1 MRRREFITL
10 IGGISAV
17 GPLAAR
23 AQQRP
28 VPVVGVLSP
37 ESAAIPDVKGLREG
51 LQEFGYV
58 EGRNIRYEYRW
69 SDGNFEGLTI
79 WLPTLFV

>member
-10 IGGISAV
+10 TGGVAAAWPCAV
-17 GPLAAR
+17 R

-37 ESAAIPDVKGLREG
+37 ESAAIPDVNGLREG
-51 LQEFGYV
+51 LQELGYV
-58 EGRNIRYEYRW
+58 EGRNNALI
-69 SDGNFEGLTI
+69 LAAH
-79 WLPTLFV
+79 